1 MTLAS
6 IARSLLRFVVMLGVA
21 SILIF
26 MLLRAVPGDPA
37 RIALGVTASE
47 EDVAKLAA
55 QLGTDRPLVVQYLDW
70 MRGLL
75 TGDFGVSLASK
86 QDITPLVWDR
96 VQVSLILTVCAMILS
111 LLIAIPV
118 GTYLARRHRKV
129 DAAVV
134 SALTQVGIAVPSFLV
149 GILAVAVFSVWL
161 GWLPA
166 NGWVPPNADFGGFI
180 SHLILPVVAL
190 TLVQAAILTRY
201 VRSALLEEMGKDYV
215 RTARAVGLSTRK
227 VLYRHALRNAALPVL
242 TVTGLQ
248 LTSLIVGAV
257 VIERVFAIPGIG
269 SMLLDAVA
277 TRDLTTVQTLMML
290 LVVFTLAVTLLVDV
304 LYRII
309 DPRLRR
315 QA

>member
-1 MTLAS
+1 MTLAN

-96 VQVSLILTVCAMILS
+96 VQVSLLLTVCAMILS